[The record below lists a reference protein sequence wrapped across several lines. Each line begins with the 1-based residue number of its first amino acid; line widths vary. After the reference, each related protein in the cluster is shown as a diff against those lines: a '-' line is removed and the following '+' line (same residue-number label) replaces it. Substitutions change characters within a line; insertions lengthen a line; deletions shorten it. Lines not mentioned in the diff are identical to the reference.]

1 MLGNIP
7 ILLLNEYL
15 KGLAYQ
21 YFENTPHQKKLIKMN
36 KNLKIVTG
44 YLVFIFALFSAAVF
58 FSPTDAGTYM
68 EFGLLVTGLTAIIF
82 QKKLHRGSFLDMGFR
97 LNRNTLIGLAVG
109 SAYVS
114 FVLALVYWLPV
125 QLNIAEITVNKV
137 SSIGQ
142 TLSTASP
149 AVIELLFSIALMFVL
164 ALFGEELTWR
174 GYVLPKLEKVF
185 GGFKAVILCSVLFT
199 LWHLPAYF
207 SLYSGGATQQM
218 GTLGLTLLSQ
228 FFSVVPFCV
237 LYLTTREL
245 YGISLIHI
253 TIDAFEYYIIGNP
266 ALGQASKDSIYTMNA
281 LNPTA
286 VAAIGL
292 IVQAVSIIIILAL
305 TRLIKPLTLT
315 SNTSNK
321 SRNELE
327 LADINFKDGK
337 FTDAEKIYIKAVK
350 DHPTN
355 RQVLIHLGY
364 IALLANRLDGAQK
377 WLTEAIKLKPKDKT
391 AKSLLA
397 EVHYR
402 RDEFQNAAPLF
413 RCIGRKV
420 MADKLGSFKN
430 ASPYRLE
437 EKKEVA
443 TLKFVMTDPLPVVQV
458 RVNDSKPVYFFI
470 DTGGGEVFL
479 DSKFAEEVGAV
490 RFGSESA
497 PFAGGKATY
506 QHGKVDTLAL
516 GDFTVNTVPV
526 NIMDVRRFS
535 QTVFGGTRVDGI
547 IGTVLLYHFISTL
560 DYPKGQLI
568 LRRKTEQNLSL
579 IEHETDQQSVP
590 FWMANDH
597 FMVTWGTV
605 NNSQP
610 MLFFVDT
617 GLAGNGF
624 MPTKSTLQKA
634 SIKLSKNK
642 KTEGTGGGGKVQAII
657 FMTNELTLGSVKERN
672 IPSAYLY
679 GMSSLETAFGFH
691 IGGLISHSFFRQY
704 ALTIDFTNMRYYLK
718 RKKE

>member
-1 MLGNIP
+1 
-7 ILLLNEYL
+7 
-15 KGLAYQ
+15 
-21 YFENTPHQKKLIKMN
+21 MN
-36 KNLKIVTG
+36 KNFKILTG
-44 YLVFIFALFSAAVF
+44 YLVFTFALFSVAF
-58 FSPTDAGTYM
+58 FLSPTDAGTYM
-68 EFGLLVTGLTAIIF
+68 EFGLLVTGITAIIF
-82 QKKLHRGSFLDMGFR
+82 QKKLHKGSFLDMGFR
-97 LNRNTLIGLAVG
+97 LNRNTLIGIVVG
-109 SAYVS
+109 SAYVG

-125 QLNIAEITVNKV
+125 QLNIAEITVNKG

-174 GYVLPKLEKVF
+174 GYVLPKLENVF

-207 SLYSGGATQQM
+207 SLYSGGAAEQM
-218 GTLGLTLLSQ
+218 GTLGLTLLAQ
-228 FFSVVPFCV
+228 FFSAVPLCV

-245 YGISLIHI
+245 YGVSLIHVI
-253 TIDAFEYYIIGNP
+253 IDTFEYYIIGNP
-266 ALGQASKDSIYTMNA
+266 ALGQASKYAIYSMNV

-292 IVQAVSIIIILAL
+292 IVQVVSIIIMLAL

-315 SNTSNK
+315 SSTSNG
-321 SRNELE
+321 SRNDLE
-327 LADINFKDGK
+327 LAEINFKNGK
-337 FTDAEKIYIKAVK
+337 FADAEKIYIEAIK

-355 RQVLIHLGY
+355 HQVLMHLGY
-364 IALLANRLDGAQK
+364 IALLANRLDDAQK
-377 WLTEAIKLKPKDKT
+377 WLTEAIKLKPKDRT
-391 AKSLLA
+391 TKSLLA

-413 RCIGRKV
+413 RTIGRKA
-420 MADKLGSFKN
+420 MADKIESFKD

-437 EKKEVA
+437 GKNELA

-458 RVNDSKPVYFFI
+458 RVNDSKPAYFFI

-479 DSKFAEEVGAV
+479 DSKFAEEVGAA
-490 RFGSESA
+490 RFGSETA
-497 PFAGGKATY
+497 PFAGGKASY
-506 QHGKVDTLAL
+506 QHGKVDSLAL
-516 GDFTVNTVPV
+516 GDFTVNNVPV

-560 DYPKGQLI
+560 DYPKGQLT
-568 LRRKTEQNLSL
+568 LRRKTEKNLNL
-579 IEHETDQQSVP
+579 IEQETDQQSVP
-590 FWMANDH
+590 FWMADDH

-605 NNSQP
+605 NNSPP

-642 KTEGTGGGGKVQAII
+642 KTEGPGGGGKVQAIPFI
-657 FMTNELTLGSVKERN
+657 TNELTLGNVKERN

-679 GMSSLETAFGFH
+679 GMSFLETAFGFH
-691 IGGLISHSFFRQY
+691 IGGLISHSFFKHY
-704 ALTIDFTNMRYYLK
+704 ALTIDFSNMRYYLK
-718 RKKE
+718 RKNE